1 MAKSLPRLPS
11 LPGRKGT
18 KRLPAPPSP
27 TRPVVYAT
35 GPRAFNRTKRQKVA
49 GFGPPPPGFVTATT
63 SASEWKWY
71 AASWE
76 AMKTKGDKRK
86 GPFIGDPAGS
96 WRFQKMWDGGRRMPG
111 GSVIDF
117 VYFLANG
124 QTLAVRLQSWRFH
137 LAAGSDV
144 EAYDESQLRRLS
156 EYHRVHDTYEQNWL
170 GDPTDQAV
178 VIACKNALAGI
189 KEQNPL
195 TSGTGRMVR
204 S

>member
-1 MAKSLPRLPS
+1 MAATLPRLPS

-27 TRPVVYAT
+27 TRPVIYTT
-35 GPRAFNRTKRQKVA
+35 GPRAFNRTKRERVA
-49 GFGPPPPGFVTATT
+49 GPGKAPPGFVTATT
-63 SASEWKWY
+63 SESEWWWY
-71 AASWE
+71 WASFH
-76 AMKTKGDKRK
+76 ALKINSDPRK
-86 GPFIGDPAGS
+86 PPFVGS
-96 WRFQKMWDGGRRMPG
+96 PDGRFRFQKMWDGGRRMPG

-117 VYFLANG
+117 VYFMNG
-124 QTLAVRLQSWRFH
+124 QTIAVRLQSWRFH
-137 LAAGSDV
+137 IAAGSDV